1 MAARY
6 PPVVSLD
13 VVARAEPGASWEVV
27 SQRCARA
34 VRPGIWRPLE
44 GGAAIDLGPADP
56 IMLEHREGAVVAH
69 ARTTPWGPGY
79 HERVVEVLERLG
91 DALPGGWREVRDG
104 AGYWETRRR
113 TALCKR
119 FLSWAHHLWTDALE
133 RGGAQV
139 GLAAEA
145 PLEVPVGL
153 VATAT
158 GYKDPAW
165 IQSTRLALGHAL
177 SSRRPDR
184 PARAARGAFLWW
196 CREPDA
202 FDWAQLGRALC
213 ATDVIWRPIVGG
225 DDDPDQQAARLR
237 ALECFEAAL
246 RADPGAPVPV
256 AEMNRL
262 YELTG
267 REGAVERAAPGL
279 FWGGYREDWIRL
291 PIGRWT
297 IAVPGWLRGAVAGDG
312 HDVFWDD
319 EMTVHVSVGRTTR
332 AEFSPRAEAARLVG
346 RLDPAERARARVEVL
361 ENDVTRGYAVVVPA
375 AGQPDDEDALI
386 QGLVAHEGD
395 RVGYTVVA
403 RSSAARALGLRFGRY
418 LRPA

>member
-1 MAARY
+1 MI
-6 PPVVSLD
+6 
-13 VVARAEPGASWEVV
+13 

-34 VRPGIWRPLE
+34 VRPGVWHPFE
-44 GGAAIDLGPADP
+44 GGAAIDLGAADP
-56 IMLEHREGAVVAH
+56 ILVEHREGAVVAH

-79 HERVVEVLERLG
+79 HERAVEALERLG

-113 TALCKR
+113 TDLCKR
-119 FLSWAHHLWTDALE
+119 FLAWALQLWTDATSGPSGLE
-133 RGGAQV
+133 RGGVLV
-139 GLAAEA
+139 GLAAEG
-145 PLEVPVGL
+145 PLEVPAGL

-158 GYKDPAW
+158 GFKGPAW
-165 IQSTRLALGHAL
+165 IQATRVALERAL
-177 SSRRPDR
+177 RSRRPDR
-184 PARAARGAFLWW
+184 PARAARDAFLWW
-196 CREPDA
+196 SREPDA
-202 FDWAQLGRALC
+202 FDLAQLGRALC

-225 DDDPDQQAARLR
+225 DDDPDQQAARVR

-246 RADPGAPVPV
+246 RADPGAPVPH
-256 AEMNRL
+256 AEMRRL

-267 REGAVERAAPGL
+267 REGSLEPAAAIGR
-279 FWGGYREDWIRL
+279 FWGGYREGWIRL

-297 IAVPGWLRGAVAGDG
+297 IGVPGWLRGAVAGDG

-319 EMTVHVSVGRTTR
+319 EMTVHVSVARTTR
-332 AEFSPRAEAARLVG
+332 AKFSPRAEAARLVD
-346 RLDPAERARARVEVL
+346 RLAPREREHARVEVL
-361 ENDVTRGYAVVVPA
+361 ESDLTRGYAVVVPA
-375 AGQPDDEDALI
+375 AGRPGDDALI

-403 RSSAARALGLRFGRY
+403 RSPAAQTLGLRFGRH